1 MQVLLPGEVA
11 RAHRHSPAAIRFIMS
26 GNGAYTAVEGEKVI
40 MREGDLVLTPSWLW
54 HDHGNE
60 TGETVV
66 WMDGL
71 DVPLTKALDCIFFQM
86 HQNLKADHGKP
97 VNGSKAL
104 YGHGHLAP
112 TWVKERPR
120 FSPLMLYSFDQTMEA
135 LDGLRSTEG
144 SPYEGIALEYTNPQT
159 GGPVTPTISC
169 RIQLVRKGEKL
180 KARRVT
186 GSSVF
191 HVVRGKGRTLIDG
204 KSFDWEQGRHRR
216 AAELGTARA
225 REHRRRGRDPV
236 LDQRPAGDRG
246 ARLLPRGSVGVSPFL
261 VFSAPGSPAASPRRR
276 GSSGMQR
283 NRAVEDLRRPV
294 ARIVVQ
300 ERTDAGE
307 LVLHVG
313 ELAAARRPG

>member
-1 MQVLLPGEVA
+1 MTPHPRPDAVPHQWKWSVLEEVVKQSATAVPVGDERRAMQLFNPGLNGQWATTNTLIAAVQVLLPGEVA
-11 RAHRHSPAAIRFIMS
+11 RAHRHTPAAIRFIIS

-40 MREGDLVLTPSWLW
+40 MHEGDLILTPSWQW

-71 DVPLTKALDCIFFQM
+71 DVPLAKALNCIFFQM
-86 HQNLKADHGKP
+86 HENLKADHGKP

-112 TWVKERPR
+112 TWVKERGVKERPS
-120 FSPLMLYSFDQTMEA
+120 FSPLMLYSFDQTRAA
-135 LDGLRSTEG
+135 LDALRSSEG

-169 RIQLVRKGEKL
+169 RIQMLRRGEKL

-191 HVVRGKGRTLIDG
+191 HVVRGRGKTHIDG
-204 KSFDWEQGRHRR
+204 KPFEWTRGDIIALPSWARH
-216 AAELGTARA
+216 AHENTGTDDAI
-225 REHRRRGRDPV
+225 
-236 LDQRPAGDRG
+236 L
-246 ARLLPRGSVGVSPFL
+246 
-261 VFSAPGSPAASPRRR
+261 FSIS
-276 GSSGMQR
+276 
-283 NRAVEDLRRPV
+283 DRPV
-294 ARIVVQ
+294 IEALDLYR
-300 ERTDAGE
+300 EDTT
-307 LVLHVG
+307 
-313 ELAAARRPG
+313 